1 MDTVCQTFSNV
12 VSLSGLIKP
21 NVLLVLSQT
30 NLLLMLAT
38 VCSVLCN
45 IRASVDALCRDG
57 ADHVSRDPCT
67 NSPVSRPR
75 SINWA

>member
-1 MDTVCQTFSNV
+1 MKKLKFATFS
-12 VSLSGLIKP
+12 I
-21 NVLLVLSQT
+21 
-30 NLLLMLAT
+30 
-38 VCSVLCN
+38 